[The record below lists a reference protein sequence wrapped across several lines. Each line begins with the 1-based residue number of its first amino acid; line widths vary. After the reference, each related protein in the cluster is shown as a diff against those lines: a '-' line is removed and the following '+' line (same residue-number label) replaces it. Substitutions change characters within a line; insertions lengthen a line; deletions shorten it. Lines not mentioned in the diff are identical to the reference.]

1 MRRRSTSLALGL
13 GLALGLAC
21 GEESAPCGYTVS
33 YDACEGS
40 PIVGDP
46 GCVDEACATGAV
58 SPEVYAAWKASALEI
73 SGLSEAAWDERIEVR
88 SVAEEGNFVRI
99 EYVVVLGWLRSRQ
112 ADSVELDRPLADAV
126 RIAIEDAEWT
136 GLAAITETP
145 DEDAVLTAF
154 DACACGIEIDWC
166 HVDFENVSGR
176 LLVRGRQVVDEAN
189 DLCRFAKV
197 DTRTG
202 ELVDC
207 DEGPC
212 SVS

>member
-1 MRRRSTSLALGL
+1 MV
-13 GLALGLAC
+13 GLAC
-21 GEESAPCGYTVS
+21 GEAADPPCGYMVS
-33 YDACEGS
+33 YDTCEGN

-46 GCVDEACATGAV
+46 GCIDEACATGAT
-58 SPEVYAAWKASALEI
+58 SDIYAAWKARALEV

-88 SVAEEGNFVRI
+88 SVTEEGNFVRI
-99 EYVVVLGWLRSRQ
+99 EYVVVLDWLRSRQ
-112 ADSVELDRPLADAV
+112 AASVELDRPVADAV
-126 RIAIEDAEWT
+126 RLAIEEAEWT

-166 HVDFENVSGR
+166 QVDFQNVSG
-176 LLVRGRQVVDEAN
+176 LLVVHGRQVVDEAS
-189 DLCRFAKV
+189 DLCRFASV

-202 ELVDC
+202 ELLDC